1 MILTSICFI
10 DIQLKQD
17 HSTLQFVKMIQ
28 DLHVHMISSWE
39 VNKSLVVLKESMIQL
54 FLEKELSPKELTPK
68 LSKII
73 LIALNM
79 ELIHTVEEESD
90 FKELLCYSAVLKT
103 SETHLFS
110 QEIQKE
116 LLLEND
122 RISIYH
128 D

>member
-1 MILTSICFI
+1 M
-10 DIQLKQD
+10 
-17 HSTLQFVKMIQ
+17 
-28 DLHVHMISSWE
+28 
-39 VNKSLVVLKESMIQL
+39 NKFLVVLKESMIQS
-54 FLEKELSPKELTPK
+54 FLEKELLPKELIPK

-79 ELIHTVEEESD
+79 ELIHMVEEESD
-90 FKELLCYSAVLKT
+90 FKELLCYSVVLRT
-103 SETHLFS
+103 SEMHLFS

-116 LLLEND
+116 LLLDND